1 MPAQLQH
8 LALVDERLVVPE
20 SGQAAFLSKYYPRLR
35 RMAAVT
41 SSDGSFTAPEI
52 SEPALV
58 VRAAYARGHRV
69 EVRWEWAYQ
78 VGGTELR
85 AGLGLGARPV
95 PRPAGGGAGFRRP
108 RSARRAAGGPRGQ
121 DQARIERTRS
131 SAFTLN
137 GLDTM
142 TFTTEVLPLLS
153 GRDDVRVEVTG
164 QVPDYREAGDSLEIE
179 VSADERDGD
188 PDWFDLGIDITVE
201 GRKVPFAELFV
212 ALANGQS
219 HLLLPD
225 GAYFSLDKP
234 ELAALARLIDEARTL
249 QDQPDG
255 ALRISRFQAGLWEEL
270 ADLGEVGHQAAAWQR
285 QVRGLLDVGEI
296 ESRADPGV
304 DPRAAAALPALRVPV
319 ARLPVGQRTR
329 RHPGR

>member
-1 MPAQLQH
+1 M
-8 LALVDERLVVPE
+8 
-20 SGQAAFLSKYYPRLR
+20 
-35 RMAAVT
+35 
-41 SSDGSFTAPEI
+41 
-52 SEPALV
+52 
-58 VRAAYARGHRV
+58 

-85 AGLGLGARPV
+85 AGLGSAPDPFRDSQAEARVFGGLGL
-95 PRPAGGGAGFRRP
+95 PAGLPGV
-108 RSARRAAGGPRGQ
+108 PRGQ

-153 GRDDVRVEVTG
+153 GRDDVRLEVTG
-164 QVPDYREAGDSLEIE
+164 QVPDYHEAGDSLEIE

-212 ALANGQS
+212 ALASGQS

-285 QVRGLLDVGEI
+285 QVRGLL
-296 ESRADPGV
+296 
-304 DPRAAAALPALRVPV
+304 
-319 ARLPVGQRTR
+319 
-329 RHPGR
+329 